1 MKILTEEERKLVSE
15 VAKSYPPGH
24 GLSYFSNKEVG
35 AVDDAIAEFE
45 KSGKEFG
52 WPAIHLFSVRKNHK
66 ELFFITLT
74 NCLADIIHDF
84 LLLDLHS
91 DYISILNVN
100 PLKVSE
106 AFAK

>member
-52 WPAIHLFSVRKNHK
+52 
-66 ELFFITLT
+66 
-74 NCLADIIHDF
+74 
-84 LLLDLHS
+84 
-91 DYISILNVN
+91 
-100 PLKVSE
+100 
-106 AFAK
+106 